1 MTTKPVYIVSGIPR
15 SGTSVM
21 MNMLGEAGLPLLTD
35 EERPADA
42 SNPRGYF
49 ELEAVR
55 RMRDDLGWLDEA
67 PGHGVKV
74 IHRLLA
80 ALPLDRTY
88 RVILMGR
95 PLEEVVASQTR
106 MLEAMGGRPP
116 DPMPESRLEEIFAEQ
131 LDETRA
137 LLDREPAFEWIEVE
151 YHDLL
156 ADPVGCAARVA
167 EFLGLTVD
175 AENMARP
182 VDPALYR
189 TRLSAPD

>member
-1 MTTKPVYIVSGIPR
+1 MTTKPVYVVSGIPR
-15 SGTSVM
+15 SGTSLM

-35 EERPADA
+35 EARPADA

-88 RVILMGR
+88 RVILMLR

-137 LLDREPAFEWIEVE
+137 LLDREPSFEWIAVD

-156 ADPVGCAARVA
+156 ADPIGSAARVA
-167 EFLGLTVD
+167 DFLGLSVD

-189 TRLSAPD
+189 TRLSMPD

>member
-15 SGTSVM
+15 SGTSLM

-35 EERPADA
+35 EARPADA

-156 ADPVGCAARVA
+156 ADPVGCATRVA